1 MDYYKMSSNVF
12 LITLIVL
19 ASITLYYVTQ
29 IKKKDLLLR
38 NDFLGPY
45 VKLTFSTSL
54 TKSFSFALLPNQCLL
69 NIRLTFL
76 TDVTFPT
83 DNTITVNVGKTLGGS
98 ELLEDY
104 ELDINSGTTIQE
116 GDYDNIS
123 SGWLLDNICANNVE
137 ENVFVTI
144 TLTELPTEPFPIL
157 LNYIY
162 STGGSGFF

>member
-38 NDFLGPY
+38 NDILGPY

-54 TKSFSFALLPNQCLL
+54 TKSFSFALLPDQCLV
-69 NIRLTFL
+69 NIRFTFL

-83 DNTITVNVGKTLGGS
+83 DNTITVKLGKTLGGS
-98 ELLEDY
+98 DLLEDY

-116 GDYDNIS
+116 GPADNIYTVDTKS
-123 SGWLLDNICANNVE
+123 LISTNMYILIRSNVIVTFNINIPVSVYA
-137 ENVFVTI
+137 
-144 TLTELPTEPFPIL
+144 
-157 LNYIY
+157 
-162 STGGSGFF
+162 